1 MEPLILKLH
10 LQVASG
16 DKRSNS
22 RWRPVLCF
30 RLGDKFHLILQA
42 AETTLPSFGHF
53 WQLHQ
58 SKSFT
63 IDFFQLLRLRLHAS
77 FYCWSSC
84 LWHKITARVEQQRRS
99 RVPEPCEVAAGNLPT
114 EALLMLLWWGADTW
128 AGFEV
133 SSRYLGTCWERRKN
147 TAEWAS
153 WWEFI
158 DTPSILWLKQ
168 RFFLLVTLIFSIIT
182 RTEASLSCVQLL

>member
-1 MEPLILKLH
+1 M
-10 LQVASG
+10 
-16 DKRSNS
+16 
-22 RWRPVLCF
+22 LCF
-30 RLGDKFHLILQA
+30 RLGDKFHLILKA

-53 WQLHQ
+53 WQLHP

-63 IDFFQLLRLRLHAS
+63 IYLFSCWGSGCNAS
-77 FYCWSSC
+77 FNCWSSC
-84 LWHKITARVEQQRRS
+84 LRHIISARVEQQRSS

-133 SSRYLGTCWERRKN
+133 RSRYLGRRKN
-147 TAEWAS
+147 TPEWAS

-168 RFFLLVTLIFSIIT
+168 RFFLLVTLIFFHYYQNRSFLVMCTTALMNMFIL
-182 RTEASLSCVQLL
+182 RLVLKEKKKSHLHHWW